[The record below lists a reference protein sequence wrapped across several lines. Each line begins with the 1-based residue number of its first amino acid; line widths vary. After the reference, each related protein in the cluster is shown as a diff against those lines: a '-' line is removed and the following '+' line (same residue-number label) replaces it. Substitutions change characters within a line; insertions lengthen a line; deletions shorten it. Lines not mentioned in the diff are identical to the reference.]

1 MLMKLYIYLETCLS
15 SRFMSIVLR
24 PGMTHLMP
32 KLSQNAC
39 CGWGDWCHWV
49 LRDFFSLVDSL
60 LIGRLLKESRGAIFL
75 PPSDLCVRSF
85 LYLFYTLIKL
95 SYTKVLSNQASSL
108 APDWISLLWR
118 SRILA
123 SFMAQ
128 QQHFKFFS
136 PQLFLWSN
144 SHIHTWLLEK
154 PYICLD
160 RTLLAK

>member
-1 MLMKLYIYLETCLS
+1 MKLYIYLETCLS
-15 SRFMSIVLR
+15 TRFMSIVLW

-39 CGWGDWCHWV
+39 CGWGGWCHWV

-95 SYTKVLSNQASSL
+95 SYTKVLSNQALSL

-154 PYICLD
+154 PYFCLD